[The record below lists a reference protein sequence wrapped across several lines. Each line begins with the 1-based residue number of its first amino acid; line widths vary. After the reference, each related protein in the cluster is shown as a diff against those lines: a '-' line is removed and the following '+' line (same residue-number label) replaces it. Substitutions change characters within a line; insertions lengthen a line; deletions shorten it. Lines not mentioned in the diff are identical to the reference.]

1 MRAVA
6 AFAACVAFANA
17 QTFDMDMI
25 LAAEPVPTPS
35 IPVVYITGDA
45 PSTTA
50 SATTVS
56 YVETQAAA
64 SVSLEVAAAASSTAL
79 AKRAASTCVPQ
90 PTGISHNSS
99 PDTASAFLADAYY
112 SSVASAAP
120 TPAGYVNTFT
130 NLQASN
136 NAYGYMGYQLL
147 STYDTQLCSQKC
159 DKTNGCLS
167 FNLYFERDP
176 SVDPNDSSCSNPA
189 SVTQIKCVMWGGP
202 TLKSNALN
210 AGQWRNKFQVVIAG
224 SNGYVNKTI
233 DPAPGYDQ
241 PIDLGDATINAPL
254 DCSGHDTFMQSK
266 FFTSG
271 PFDANLCA
279 AACSAQNVYNL
290 AHPPAEGKP
299 KTCQFFT
306 TYLLYKDGVA
316 QGQTCSL
323 YTMAW
328 NSTYNTNKGYYYGQS
343 HYTVGYS
350 FAFSNTTNS
359 GAPYAACSSSSSS
372 TVVSSTAKASSTA
385 VSASSTTLSTATA
398 TPTALLPDT
407 SCNNAGLQFAYYP
420 GLASTQWDF
429 NSPNYGL
436 DAENYKTVTP
446 NYTGVTNFIGG
457 FAWNTYHQSSSIYS
471 STRPFDHE
479 KMILNHRGYFFAPTS
494 GDYTFSIPTC
504 DDAAFFWLGDMAY
517 SGFNEFNYLL
527 LDNQAN
533 GTQSA
538 TVTLT
543 AGKYYPI
550 RLIYGNVG
558 GGPGSLYFQITQGN
572 KVAAD
577 WSSTVS
583 PYFVQKSCD
592 GTTAPAYAAFGQET

>member
-1 MRAVA
+1 MR
-6 AFAACVAFANA
+6 AFAALAACIVFANA

-35 IPVVYITGDA
+35 IPVVYVTGDN
-45 PSTTA
+45 PTTTA

-56 YVETQAAA
+56 YAESQAAA
-64 SVSLEVAAAASSTAL
+64 SVSSEVIAAASSTAL
-79 AKRAASTCVPQ
+79 DKRAASTCVPQ
-90 PTGISHNSS
+90 PTGISYESS
-99 PDTASAFLADAYY
+99 PDTASAFLADGYY
-112 SSVASAAP
+112 SSVASAAL
-120 TPAGYVNTFT
+120 TPAGYVSTFT

-147 STYDTQLCSQKC
+147 KTYDTQLCSQKC
-159 DKTNGCLS
+159 DNINGCLS
-167 FNLYFERDP
+167 FNIYYERDP
-176 SVDPNDSSCSNPA
+176 SVDPNDASCSNP
-189 SVTQIKCVMWGGP
+189 SSTTNIKCVFWGGP
-202 TLKSNALN
+202 VLKSNALN

-233 DPAPGYDQ
+233 TPAAGYDE
-241 PIDLGDATINAPL
+241 PVDLGDATINAPL

-279 AACSAQNVYNL
+279 SACSAQSVYNL
-290 AHPPAEGKP
+290 AHPPADGQP

-306 TYLLYKDGVA
+306 TYLLYKNGVA
-316 QGQTCSL
+316 LGQTCSL

-328 NSTYNTNKGYYYGQS
+328 NTTYNTNKGYYYGS
-343 HYTVGYS
+343 DHYTVGYS
-350 FAFSNTTNS
+350 YAFSNTTNP
-359 GAPYAACSSSSSS
+359 GAPYAACGSSSSSS
-372 TVVSSTAKASSTA
+372 VTSSTTTMSASSTA
-385 VSASSTTLSTATA
+385 MTTSTA
-398 TPTALLPDT
+398 TPTSLLPDT
-407 SCNNAGLQFAYYP
+407 SCSNAGLQFAYYP
-420 GLASTQWDF
+420 GLASTQW
-429 NSPNYGL
+429 NYHSVNYGL

-446 NYTGVTNFIGG
+446 NYTGVTNSIGG
-457 FAWNTYHQSSSIYS
+457 FAWNTYHQSSTIYGS
-471 STRPFDHE
+471 SRPFDHE

-494 GDYTFSIPTC
+494 GDYTFSIPTV
-504 DDAAFFWLGDMAY
+504 DDAAFFWLGDVAY

-558 GGPGSLYFQITQGN
+558 GGPGSLYFQITQGS
-572 KVAAD
+572 KVAVD

-583 PYFVQKSCD
+583 PYFVQYSCD
-592 GTTAPAYAAFGQET
+592 GTTGPAYSAFGQET